1 MIDFDKID
9 GEIDTGSSFFQ
20 AAYQLADKVT
30 RSQGGGYH
38 MFYGVDKTA
47 ATPLFDGINLLTA
60 GGTPSFVCKMS
71 NVTTDGKNKVDM
83 FCDARHFIY
92 EWEPWDNTVGLTDK
106 TQELYQLIK
115 ENFDLSRPMSRGKGK
130 HASSKGNR
138 SYPMLEERS
147 EEALLQQMSAE
158 QRRVFADLKE
168 KKSPNW
174 KQKKWLSVGIDIFH
188 VFGADLGG
196 KVFLYWSK
204 PGETFQPQSCVNTWD
219 YICEIGPDSKLWDSN
234 WADIMQG
241 TQNELDDLEEEPNQN
256 AESRVPLP
264 LGDNWFSML
273 EDSTTAAPLPDE
285 QFQFGDLVIQLQKNS
300 DRFLLPDSGNKSVT
314 AYDVI
319 ALLSGSAFKSYKKQV
334 KPLNDK
340 LQVLPYSERYRA
352 IFYFRRKYKMPPPLT
367 NGNEIVKFI
376 QFALHYTTNVELSQ
390 NWQAC
395 LDVSNTEE
403 EAAALLVYYGWAP
416 NLKKEL
422 PRTENAFYT
431 VEVEKGVRHYEI
443 VNDDITLRFEAIQ
456 Q

>member
-1 MIDFDKID
+1 
-9 GEIDTGSSFFQ
+9 
-20 AAYQLADKVT
+20 
-30 RSQGGGYH
+30 
-38 MFYGVDKTA
+38 
-47 ATPLFDGINLLTA
+47 
-60 GGTPSFVCKMS
+60 
-71 NVTTDGKNKVDM
+71 
-83 FCDARHFIY
+83 
-92 EWEPWDNTVGLTDK
+92 
-106 TQELYQLIK
+106 
-115 ENFDLSRPMSRGKGK
+115 
-130 HASSKGNR
+130 
-138 SYPMLEERS
+138 
-147 EEALLQQMSAE
+147 
-158 QRRVFADLKE
+158 
-168 KKSPNW
+168 
-174 KQKKWLSVGIDIFH
+174 
-188 VFGADLGG
+188 
-196 KVFLYWSK
+196 
-204 PGETFQPQSCVNTWD
+204 
-219 YICEIGPDSKLWDSN
+219 
-234 WADIMQG
+234 
-241 TQNELDDLEEEPNQN
+241 
-256 AESRVPLP
+256 
-264 LGDNWFSML
+264 ML
-273 EDSTTAAPLPDE
+273 EDNTTAVSLQDE
-285 QFQFGDLVIQLQKNS
+285 QFQFGDLVVQLQENS